1 MTIQKRKSS
10 ALIMRIV
17 KTVVSA
23 VFAVAIIVAM
33 VMINPQ
39 LGTNKILSAIMG
51 YNHQSVDNG
60 GIKTEG
66 VDANYYAADYTKDS
80 IKGAENDLYDR
91 IASEGTVLL
100 KNDDDMLPMKQGTEF
115 SFFSANSV
123 DGTSLQMSLFGGG
136 TDVTLKSSF
145 TNAGF
150 KVNDTLWNYYE
161 SGAGKDYG
169 LASGSISY
177 GDAEDFRIN
186 EAPLSALQKESG
198 LLDSVK
204 GTVPVYVLNRVVG
217 EGRDMP
223 RSMVNHADK
232 QEDKEKSY
240 IELDST
246 ETEIIKYL
254 NDNYD
259 DVILLVKSSAAM
271 ELDWVKD
278 YPNIKSVVYSQNVT
292 DAIGKV
298 FSGEVNPSGRTVDTF
313 AADALASPAA
323 QNFGSYRYYD
333 EDGNPTKH
341 YYVDYAEGIYVGYK
355 YYETRY
361 EDKVLGQG
369 NAGDYDYAT
378 EVVYPF
384 GYGLSYTD
392 FSWNDFAVA
401 NDGDDFT
408 ATVTVTNTGDVAG
421 KDVVE
426 VYAQAPYTDYDRENS
441 VEKASV
447 NLVGYAKTGELEP
460 GASETVKVTFA
471 KDQLKSYDY
480 KGAKTYILDPGEYRF
495 TVAANA
501 NEAVNNIL
509 ADKGK
514 TVADGMTADGNKSM
528 VASWT
533 PDITAVDTA
542 TFATDS
548 ETGKAI
554 SNLFDAA
561 SDPDVT
567 YLTRADWTGTFPKHY
582 GEASDELNTWG
593 NEINCTDKDGNKSSC
608 TWKKTASA
616 ELIDQLDGTS
626 SGTDVDRS
634 TITDTPTFGA
644 KNGLK
649 VSNMRGLDYDDAQ
662 WDKILDQLTE
672 NDYNQLITF
681 SGYGVDYIKSVE
693 KPFQTDADAATG
705 WFYGGTGKSYPSIM
719 MLTQTWNTK
728 LAEELGTMM
737 GNEALLGGANGWY
750 APAMNIHRTPFS
762 GRNGEYYSEDAFMSG
777 LVASLEVKGVA
788 SKGVYAYIKH
798 FALNDQENHRGDRVG
813 NFGVATWSNEQ
824 AIREIYLKPFEAC
837 MKLGDMDM
845 NYVKKNADGTYENAT
860 TKTPISKGLMTSFNR
875 LGATWTGGNYALIQQ
890 LLRDEW
896 GFNGLI
902 ITDNA
907 NTSKFMSPYQ
917 MLEAGS
923 DIKLLNVSED
933 PTGEK
938 LDLNDPATYH
948 YARQAMHHLLY
959 TVANSNAMQGA
970 LPGAGFRYYNQ
981 MKVIQI
987 VFNTVCGILLALLAF
1002 FSVWRWL
1009 PGTIRRVAARK
1020 ERRQAK
1026 RLSKKAARSAAQS

>member
-1 MTIQKRKSS
+1 MNTQRSNTGPLV
-10 ALIMRIV
+10 ARIV
-17 KTVVSA
+17 KTVVSVVLAA
-23 VFAVAIIVAM
+23 VIIVAM
-33 VMINPQ
+33 VLINPQ
-39 LGTNKILSAIMG
+39 LSANKLISSLMG
-51 YNHQSVDNG
+51 YTHQSVNNNG
-60 GIKTEG
+60 ITADG
-66 VDANYYAADYTKDS
+66 VDANYYTADYTKDNIRAS
-80 IKGAENDLYDR
+80 EDDLYNR

-100 KNDDDMLPMKQGTEF
+100 KNDDNTLPMSKGTEF

-123 DGTSLQMSLFGGG
+123 DSTSLGMSYFGSSD
-136 TDVTLKSSF
+136 TVTLKSAF
-145 TNAGF
+145 TKAGF
-150 KVNDTLWNYYE
+150 KVNETLWNYYE

-169 LASGSISY
+169 LASGSVSY

-186 EAPLSALQKESG
+186 EAPLSALEAESG

-223 RSMVNHADK
+223 RSMYNHADK

-254 NDNYD
+254 NDNFD
-259 DVILLVKSSAAM
+259 DVVLLVKSSAAM
-271 ELDWVKD
+271 ELDWLSQ
-278 YPNIKSVVYSQNVT
+278 YPNIKAVVYSQNVT
-292 DAIGKV
+292 NALGEV
-298 FSGEVNPSGRTVDTF
+298 FSGAVNPSGRTVDTF

-333 EDGNPTKH
+333 ENGNPTKY

-369 NAGDYDYAT
+369 NAGDYDYAS

-392 FSWNDFAVA
+392 FQWSDFAVQES
-401 NDGDDFT
+401 DDSFT
-408 ATVTVTNTGDVAG
+408 ATVTVTNTGAVSG

-426 VYAQAPYTDYDRENS
+426 LYSQAPYTDYDKKNA

-447 NLVGYAKTGELEP
+447 NLVGYAKTSELEP
-460 GASETVKVTFA
+460 GDSETVTVTFTQ
-471 KDQLKSYDY
+471 DQLKSYDY
-480 KGAKTYILDPGEYRF
+480 TTAKTYILDPGEYRF
-495 TVAANA
+495 TAAANA

-514 TVADGMTADGNKSM
+514 TVADGMTEAGNAAM
-528 VASWT
+528 VSSWT
-533 PDITAVDTA
+533 PDNKDVDTT
-542 TFATDS
+542 TFATDA

-554 SNLFDAA
+554 SNLFDVA

-582 GEASDELNTWG
+582 GEASDEISTWG
-593 NEINCTDKDGNKSSC
+593 NEINCTDKDGNKASC
-608 TWKKTASA
+608 TWKKTADSA
-616 ELIDQLDGTS
+616 LVDQLEGND
-626 SGTDVDRS
+626 SGTDVSRESID
-634 TITDTPTFGA
+634 DTPVFGA

-649 VSNMRGLDYDDAQ
+649 VSDMRGLDYDDEQ

-672 NDYNQLITF
+672 DDYNQLIYF
-681 SGYGVDYIKSVE
+681 SGYGVDYIGSVD
-693 KPFQTDADAATG
+693 KPFQTDADAANG
-705 WFYGGTGKSYPSIM
+705 WFYGGTGKSFPSIM
-719 MLTQTWNTK
+719 MLTQTWNAD

-750 APAMNIHRTPFS
+750 APAMNIHRSPFS
-762 GRNGEYYSEDAFMSG
+762 GRNGEYYSEDGFMSG
-777 LVASLEVKGVA
+777 SMASLEVKGAA

-798 FALNDQENHRGDRVG
+798 FALNDQEDHRGDREG
-813 NFGVATWSNEQ
+813 NFSIATWSNEQ
-824 AIREIYLKPFEAC
+824 AIRELYLKPFEAC
-837 MKLGDMDM
+837 MKAGDMDM
-845 NYVKKNADGTYENAT
+845 KYVQKNADGTYENAT
-860 TKTPISKGLMTSFNR
+860 VKTPISKAVMTSFNR
-875 LGATWTGGNYALIQQ
+875 IGATWTGGSYSLIQQ

-917 MLEAGS
+917 MLEAGA

-933 PTGEK
+933 PTGEQ
-938 LDLNDPATYH
+938 LDLTDPATYH

-959 TVANSNAMQGA
+959 TVANTNCMQGA
-970 LPGAGFRYYNQ
+970 LPGAGFTFYNQ

-987 VFNTVCGILLALLAF
+987 VFNACCGVILALLAF

-1009 PGTIRRVAARK
+1009 PWTIRRVAARK
-1020 ERRQAK
+1020 ERRAAK
-1026 RLSKKAARSAAQS
+1026 RLAKKEAKAAKA